1 MLPIKIYNINYKY
14 IRNKIIKAYKILS
27 GKKIC
32 FENRQG
38 FFCNDLMSK
47 TLSFHYRN

>member
-1 MLPIKIYNINYKY
+1 MHK
-14 IRNKIIKAYKILS
+14 NKIIKAYKILS
-27 GKKIC
+27 EIKIR

-47 TLSFHYRN
+47 TLPSHYRNQSSIYLVIDL